1 MSTKAVKF
9 FLLKTSCPLGF
20 AVLCAVKAG
29 PALSPLRRSWRGMLQ
44 CSSPLKTFLWISRA
58 PSFYISSFTLH
69 FLYWFSLRL
78 TTWGKV
84 YLRCVPVRLIMF
96 LSWLFKIFPGGA
108 SGKEPACHC
117 RRHKR
122 RGFDLWVG
130 KIPSRRAWKPTVVF
144 LPGESHAQGSLEGYG
159 P

>member
-9 FLLKTSCPLGF
+9 FLLKMSCPLGF
-20 AVLCAVKAG
+20 AVLCAVKVG
-29 PALSPLRRSWRGMLQ
+29 PALSPLRRSWGWKH
-44 CSSPLKTFLWISRA
+44 SSEFQEHLLSISVH
-58 PSFYISSFTLH
+58 SFYI

-78 TTWGKV
+78 MTWGKV

-96 LSWLFKIFPGGA
+96 LSWPLKIFSGGA
-108 SGKEPACHC
+108 SGKEPACQC

-122 RGFDLWVG
+122 PGFDPWVG